1 MENESGEE
9 WSQDSS
15 QGANQAEAAMK
26 AEAWR
31 LEVDL
36 EVETTGLEVRG
47 QARKWL
53 LFMAQQYLA
62 EDLNMSS

>member
-1 MENESGEE
+1 M
-9 WSQDSS
+9 DSS

-47 QARKWL
+47 QAR
-53 LFMAQQYLA
+53 AG
-62 EDLNMSS
+62 SSYFFPF